1 MSYGAKIRTAAARG
15 LNAAG
20 YGSEEDQIDE
30 VLAAIESAGREVT
43 ENTAEDWGRR
53 YIVSFPNKEATIE
66 WLDDYA
72 DGEDIRTITGCTTGE
87 ELYAT
92 HLLGDHVPEDD
103 GTHVWVI
110 YKNGDYHAV
119 LDI

>member
-1 MSYGAKIRTAAARG
+1 MAYDDRIRVAAARG

-20 YGSEEDQIDE
+20 YGSEENQIDE

-43 ENTAEDWGRR
+43 EDTAEDWGQR
-53 YIVSFPNKEATIE
+53 YIVGFANKEATVE

-72 DGEDIRTITGCTTGE
+72 DREDIRTITGCTTGE
-87 ELYAT
+87 ELYT
-92 HLLGDHVPEDD
+92 KHLLGDHVPEDD
-103 GTHVWVI
+103 GTHLWII
-110 YKNGDYHAV
+110 YKNGDHHAV